1 MKSSN
6 AFLTAIRIAGVG
18 GALAFAASSYA
29 APAPGEPEASG
40 QHAAPVPAH
49 ELNLSGLEQRVRDT
63 KAISVLQKLALQ
75 QQVDELLARFRYA
88 HSSGR
93 ADLVALRRPY
103 DRLLG
108 SIESLLSR
116 DPRLASEVSASREA
130 IWEVLSDRSKFA
142 SL

>member
-29 APAPGEPEASG
+29 APVPGEPEAPG

-103 DRLLG
+103 E
-108 SIESLLSR
+108 ESP
-116 DPRLASEVSASREA
+116 DLAYYAEPAAADVTARYQT
-130 IWEVLSDRSKFA
+130 FCGT
-142 SL
+142 